1 MRIID
6 NYERMMNHLLAW
18 HEGHIPFL
26 AVIGKPGTGKSKG
39 YEDLLNGQPYNLFK
53 GRTTALQIYLNVYDQ
68 RDCPIVFDDV
78 GQLLRNHDCVELMKS
93 LCDSRPQRKV
103 QWNTT
108 TDKLKERDKEFTT
121 SAPVLVVCNPGH
133 SGNEDVK
140 AVLDRA
146 DVIEFDPPKKEIIAK
161 LKTYATDSEI
171 VELMETLPVLPS
183 LRTYEKALAWKKSP
197 HLDMREELLSE
208 CGVQPEVQTL
218 LHIYRTVP
226 ERERC
231 QAYMERTGRSQRDYY
246 NKLPFVMEL
255 VEVA

>member
-26 AVIGKPGTGKSKG
+26 AIIGKPGTGKSKG
-39 YEDLLNGQPYNLFK
+39 YEDLLNGQAYNLFK

-108 TDKLKERDKEFTT
+108 TDKLEGRAKEFST
-121 SAPVLVVCNPGH
+121 SAPVLVICNH
-133 SGNEDVK
+133 NLLDNADVQ

-146 DVIEFDPPKKEIIAK
+146 DAIEFDPPKKEIIAK

-197 HLDMREELLSE
+197 HLDMGEELLAE
-208 CGVQPEVQTL
+208 CGVPPEIQRLSEIIKTEPATN
-218 LHIYRTVP
+218 HCTV
-226 ERERC
+226 
-231 QAYMERTGRSQRDYY
+231 YMAETGRSQRDYY
-246 NKLPFVMEL
+246 NKRKLAQQL